1 MNYLIQTIAT
11 LGIVIALSGEV
22 TLGLPAV
29 YAQLSPAPTPQM
41 SAAEYINRGDSLFAK
56 QDYKAAIAD
65 YTQALAINPGN
76 DYAYYNRGNAHRKLE
91 DYQGAIADYTQA
103 LAINPENEYAY
114 LYRGMAHSFLGE
126 QQAAIADYTQA
137 IQINPDNAALYLRR
151 GEAFLALKDKQAAIK
166 DYQKAVDLYKV
177 QKETNSYNKTLGE
190 LRKLRQ

>member
-56 QDYKAAIAD
+56 QDYKA
-65 YTQALAINPGN
+65 
-76 DYAYYNRGNAHRKLE
+76 
-91 DYQGAIADYTQA
+91 AIADYTQA